1 MTTLDIAIVC
11 ATQLAVAYIVG
22 ERWYVHRDRA
32 VQRMSEGAQATMT
45 LVREETLRMTSEART
60 QVQDAFMAARAEQE
74 KRIATLEAEVAS
86 QDRVIKTRMLGGRS

>member
-11 ATQLAVAYIVG
+11 ATQLACAYIVG

-45 LVREETLRMTSEART
+45 LVREETLRMTQDART
-60 QVQDAFMAARAEQE
+60 QVADAFMAARAEQE
-74 KRIATLEAEVAS
+74 KRIATLEAEVAN
-86 QDRVIKTRMLGGRS
+86 QDRVIKTRMRGGRS

>member
-11 ATQLAVAYIVG
+11 VTQFAVAYIVG

-32 VQRMSEGAQATMT
+32 VQRMSEGAQATMA
-45 LVREETLRMTSEART
+45 LVREETLRMTQDART

-74 KRIATLEAEVAS
+74 QRLTKVENEIAQ